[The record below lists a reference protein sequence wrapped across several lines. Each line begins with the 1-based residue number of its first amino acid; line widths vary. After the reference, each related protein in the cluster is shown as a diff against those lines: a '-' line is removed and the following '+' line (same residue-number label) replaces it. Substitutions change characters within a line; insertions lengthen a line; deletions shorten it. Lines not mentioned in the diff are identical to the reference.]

1 MASLNYRHLYYFW
14 AVVREGSIARATKVL
29 NLTQPAISAQLRKL
43 ERSLGEELLVKS
55 GRNLV
60 LTETGRMAYRYAED
74 IFALGRELTE
84 NIRGNVT
91 DRPLHLT
98 VGVSNALSKLLTYR
112 LLAPVLELEPSVRL
126 MLRDDRPDRLL
137 ADLAVNA
144 LDLVLT
150 DAPLTPATNVRAFS
164 HLLGESDVTIFG
176 TPSLAAVAR
185 ENFPRSM
192 DGMPFLLP
200 TENSTLRRSLEQW
213 FDAEQIQPMGVA
225 EIEDSGLLKVFG
237 EGGAGLFASASAITD
252 EVLSQFGVE
261 VVARAGEI
269 REQFYGI
276 STERRLRHPAVVAI
290 SEAARQSF
298 LRSSGS

>member
-43 ERSLGEELLVKS
+43 EQSLGEELLVKS

-112 LLAPVLELEPSVRL
+112 LLAPALDLEPSVRL
-126 MLRDDRPDRLL
+126 TLRDDRPDRLL
-137 ADLAVNA
+137 ADLAVNE

-176 TPSLAAVAR
+176 TPSLAAAAR
-185 ENFPRSM
+185 ENFPRSL

-261 VVARAGEI
+261 VVGRAGVI

-290 SEAARQSF
+290 SDAARQSF
-298 LRSSGS
+298 LN